1 MRWLRAGVLLAL
13 ALGFLSCG
21 MFKTKIGD
29 IREDPR
35 KYDGKLVTV
44 AGTVKEAT
52 NLGFLK
58 FYVLDDGTGEIH
70 IVTEKP
76 LPKKGVEVRARGTVN
91 EELSIGSSSLIVIK
105 ER

>member
-1 MRWLRAGVLLAL
+1 MRWLRAGVLLVL

-35 KYDGKLVTV
+35 KYDGTLVTV

-52 NLGFLK
+52 NLGFVK

-70 IVTEKP
+70 VVTDHP
-76 LPKKGVEVRARGTVN
+76 LPRKGNEVRARGTVK
-91 EELSIGSSSLIVIK
+91 EEFSIGSSSLVVIK